1 MTVAFPTNLDFEA
14 QWRRS
19 VPAQANVSQ
28 WTGHAKTIGLPGAS
42 TWFCEGRFEPVST
55 EQEERALRV
64 FVECLDGIIG
74 ITNVPRLCQV
84 HIGPKP
90 TVAAGAGN
98 GFTLPLT
105 GMAASTTVLEAG
117 QFMTVPLPS
126 GHARLVMLTADLV
139 TDASGNATATFKP
152 DLGEIPDE
160 DTVVETVNPY
170 CPMRSTV
177 NEIAVPTEGGV
188 TVVSLS
194 MREAL

>member
-1 MTVAFPTNLDFEA
+1 MTGVQT
-14 QWRRS
+14 
-19 VPAQANVSQ
+19 
-28 WTGHAKTIGLPGAS
+28 
-42 TWFCEGRFEPVST
+42 C
-55 EQEERALRV
+55 ALRS
-64 FVECLDGIIG
+64 
-74 ITNVPRLCQV
+74 
-84 HIGPKP
+84 IGPKP

-139 TDASGNATATFKP
+139 TDASGNATAAFKP

>member
-1 MTVAFPTNLDFEA
+1 MTVTFPTSLDFDA

-28 WTGHAKTIGLPGAS
+28 WTSRTKTIGLPGAS
-42 TWFCEGRFEPVST
+42 LWFCEGSFEPVAT
-55 EQEERALRV
+55 EREERALRV
-64 FVECLDGIIG
+64 FVESLDGIVG
-74 ITNVPRLCQV
+74 ITNVPRICQI
-84 HIGPKP
+84 HIGPRP
-90 TVAAGAGN
+90 AVASGAGN
-98 GFTLPLT
+98 GFTLPLK

-139 TDASGNATATFKP
+139 TNSSGEATAAFKP
-152 DLGEIPDE
+152 DLGEVPAT

-177 NEIAVPTEGGV
+177 SEIPVPTQGGV
-188 TVVSLS
+188 TVVTLS